1 MRTSPIAAMIFS
13 LAFSAAADSQRPGMS
28 PLTTSG
34 ERALTGHVMY
44 PATDGR
50 VEPFA
55 GSAVWRGTTVQTGT
69 APTDGVNP
77 WSFFPTACGVTCT
90 IRFGWRNVW

>member
-13 LAFSAAADSQRPGMS
+13 LAFSAAAGSQRPGMS

-44 PATDGR
+44 PATDGWVSR
-50 VEPFA
+50 LQAVQSGA
-55 GSAVWRGTTVQTGT
+55 GQLCKPALRRPMG
-69 APTDGVNP
+69 
-77 WSFFPTACGVTCT
+77 
-90 IRFGWRNVW
+90 